1 MYRRHVSWYRTDA
14 VQVLVSA
21 IRRLTGVAPDARAM
35 ATVAWAAGRGPG
47 WPKALDL
54 LREMR
59 PTMAAADFYMMALG
73 ACERL
78 EAVVALL
85 RPNAIPNPN
94 PNPNPN
100 PDPDPDAGR
109 AAAHEP

>member
-1 MYRRHVSWYRTDA
+1 MREA
-14 VQVLVSA
+14 
-21 IRRLTGVAPDARAM
+21 GVAPDARAM
-35 ATVAWAAGRGPG
+35 TTVAWAAGRGPG

-59 PTMAAADFYMMALG
+59 PTMAAADFYMLALG

-85 RPNAIPNPN
+85 RPNPIPY

-100 PDPDPDAGR
+100 PDPELDPNPGR